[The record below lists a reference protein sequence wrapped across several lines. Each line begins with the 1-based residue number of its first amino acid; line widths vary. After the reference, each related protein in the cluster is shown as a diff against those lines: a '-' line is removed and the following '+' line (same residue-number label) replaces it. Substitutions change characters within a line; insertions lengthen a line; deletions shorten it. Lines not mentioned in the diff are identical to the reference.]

1 MNSKF
6 QPSEDM
12 FDDVEGHV
20 RHIEADDTEDV
31 EGHVRH
37 LDGPAQHDGADHG
50 TVR

>member
-6 QPSEDM
+6 QPGEDM

-20 RHIEADDTEDV
+20 RHI
-31 EGHVRH
+31 
-37 LDGPAQHDGADHG
+37 DGPAPHDGADHG